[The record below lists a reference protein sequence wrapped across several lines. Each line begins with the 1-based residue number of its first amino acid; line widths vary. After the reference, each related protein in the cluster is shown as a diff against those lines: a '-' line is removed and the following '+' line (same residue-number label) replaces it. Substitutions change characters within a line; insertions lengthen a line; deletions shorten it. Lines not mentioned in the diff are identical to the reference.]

1 MIDLTSTDRQLIAAL
16 KQDARASVTTL
27 AARLNV
33 SRATIQARMERLME
47 SGVIQ
52 RFTVELDAS
61 VDSDAIKAV
70 MLIELEGPLARS
82 VISHLKRLPE
92 ISSLHTTNGSWDLVA
107 HIETFSLAEF
117 DQILRKVREVR
128 GVLNSETN
136 ILLNRATA

>member
-27 AARLNV
+27 ASRLNV
-33 SRATIQARMERLME
+33 SRATVQARMERLTN
-47 SGVIQ
+47 SGIIQ

-82 VISHLKRLPE
+82 VISHLK
-92 ISSLHTTNGSWDLVA
+92 
-107 HIETFSLAEF
+107 
-117 DQILRKVREVR
+117 
-128 GVLNSETN
+128 
-136 ILLNRATA
+136 